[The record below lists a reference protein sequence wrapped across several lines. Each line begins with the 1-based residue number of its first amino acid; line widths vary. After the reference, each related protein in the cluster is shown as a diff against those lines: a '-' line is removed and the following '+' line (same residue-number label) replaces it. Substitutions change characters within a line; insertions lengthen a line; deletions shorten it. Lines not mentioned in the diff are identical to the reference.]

1 MKGKSYHHLNG
12 YAVQDRID
20 TSGYSDRAPP
30 FTIADPSVMLPAQTE
45 IDLLRKELAVLVE
58 R

>member
-12 YAVQDRID
+12 YAVLDRID
-20 TSGYSDRAPP
+20 TSGYSDCVPP

-45 IDLLRKELAVLVE
+45 INLLRKELAVLVE
-58 R
+58 W

>member
-12 YAVQDRID
+12 YAVQYRID
-20 TSGYSDRAPP
+20 TSGYFDRVPP

-45 IDLLRKELAVLVE
+45 IDLRKELAVLVE